1 MVLSLQMERK
11 SGFPFAMSTTEKDPK
26 TRLPREV
33 TKLMQRVSSMTLEEP
48 MRKCHRLNPY
58 PRHGLKWKHDSSGW
72 ADTEEYWNSYDSRQ
86 AVSGNVNCSEEQDE
100 HHNCSWFNRSSF
112 GSFHKSKTSFWTDKD
127 ILLNWYNGG
136 LSPPW
141 PRIVVPIVGP
151 KQWKQW
157 HTWKIPAA
165 LEHFANV
172 YGTMGVFRPSNYT
185 FLYNSTGYI
194 QSCVHVL
201 FFLFVCFCFFC
212 FCFFCVCVHI
222 LYLFIVGHFDID
234 LSAKIVNCT
243 ACALYTCLNHI
254 ISYHNASI
262 ALVKQRSELWLP
274 VNLTEPWTDSVFFCT
289 VANWV

>member
-11 SGFPFAMSTTEKDPK
+11 SGFPFTMSATEKDPK
-26 TRLPREV
+26 TGLPREV
-33 TKLMQRVSSMTLEEP
+33 TKLTRRVSSMTLEEP

-100 HHNCSWFNRSSF
+100 HHNCSWFNRSSI
-112 GSFHKSKTSFWTDKD
+112 GGFHKSKTCFWTDKD

-172 YGTMGVFRPSNYT
+172 YGTMGVFHPSNFT
-185 FLYNSTGYI
+185 FLYTTTTTI
-194 QSCVHVL
+194 TTLLQSCPTLCDPIDGSPQDSAVSG
-201 FFLFVCFCFFC
+201 
-212 FCFFCVCVHI
+212 I
-222 LYLFIVGHFDID
+222 LQARTLEWVAISFSNAWKWKVKGKS
-234 LSAKIVNCT
+234 LSRVRPSVT
-243 ACALYTCLNHI
+243 
-254 ISYHNASI
+254 
-262 ALVKQRSELWLP
+262 
-274 VNLTEPWTDSVFFCT
+274 PWTSAFQAPPIHGIFQARVLE
-289 VANWV
+289 W